1 MNGGTPPG
9 LGRLLLRLIPL
20 GSRRAEV
27 EADLLE
33 LFGERATSRGVR
45 YARLRYYGDVLS
57 LWGAREARVM
67 HSPVRGSRPDF
78 LREVAQDLSYALR
91 LIRRSPAVVA
101 IAVLGLGLAIGVS
114 TSVFSFLNAVTF
126 RPTGIVDPAS
136 TARVMRAYADGSGT
150 SWRYSEY
157 QLLREGAP
165 SVSLDAWFRDDV
177 SIGFVP
183 DTETPTT
190 TSVMFVTGG
199 YLGNLNNRAAR
210 GRLLTPEDDAPG
222 AAPVVVVSHNLWTR
236 TLSSDPAIVGR
247 TIWLNGLGFTV
258 VGVAAR
264 GFTGTNDISPTIW
277 APVASYHLA
286 VGGPAVDR
294 NTALTVDIVARP
306 RAGVSRAQ
314 AQAELSAVATSI
326 LNTRLDSSGQPLTG
340 VTLLALTGP
349 INRAEA
355 AENALVVAIV
365 MSVIGLVVLLAC
377 VNVTNLLLASATTR
391 QREFAV
397 RLALGASRWR
407 IVRQLMTESLVLG
420 IAGGA
425 SGLLFTT
432 WLVPLLARVAEAPAT
447 LDFSPDIRVYGFLGA
462 ISLVAGLGAG
472 LVPARHAMRD
482 NFASPLKGSSPGA
495 GGTSRSRASRSALVG
510 IQAAASLVLLVVA
523 ALLTRGMVRAT
534 QVDVGFDAHRLL
546 TIDPE
551 FARGA
556 YDAAGAKAY
565 WTRALERVG
574 ALPGVQLASLAEYP
588 PFSGASRVTIFGR
601 GSRRYTIYHN
611 DTSAEF
617 FATVGLR
624 AVRGRT
630 YTAAEV
636 ADRAPVAV
644 ISERLARDFFGGED
658 PVGQSL
664 ARVIE
669 GSSAVV
675 IGVVSDAVTA
685 RLREMASAAIYQPMN
700 ETLGAK
706 MIVRSAGPPEALI
719 QSIRSALHPL
729 DPRARLVVG
738 LVGEGLQQQISEP
751 RALATI
757 AGALAA
763 IALALAVVGL
773 YGVTAFVVGRRA
785 QEIGLRI
792 ALGANGRDVV
802 QLLLSDSLR
811 PVVIGMVAGTVA
823 ALLVGRVFAGVLFG
837 VAPADPI
844 AFVSAILVLT
854 AAALAAVIVPTR
866 RASSIDPA
874 AVLRQ
879 L

>member
-1 MNGGTPPG
+1 
-9 LGRLLLRLIPL
+9 
-20 GSRRAEV
+20 
-27 EADLLE
+27 
-33 LFGERATSRGVR
+33 
-45 YARLRYYGDVLS
+45 
-57 LWGAREARVM
+57 
-67 HSPVRGSRPDF
+67 
-78 LREVAQDLSYALR
+78 
-91 LIRRSPAVVA
+91 
-101 IAVLGLGLAIGVS
+101 
-114 TSVFSFLNAVTF
+114 
-126 RPTGIVDPAS
+126 
-136 TARVMRAYADGSGT
+136 
-150 SWRYSEY
+150 
-157 QLLREGAP
+157 
-165 SVSLDAWFRDDV
+165 
-177 SIGFVP
+177 
-183 DTETPTT
+183 
-190 TSVMFVTGG
+190 
-199 YLGNLNNRAAR
+199 
-210 GRLLTPEDDAPG
+210 
-222 AAPVVVVSHNLWTR
+222 
-236 TLSSDPAIVGR
+236 
-247 TIWLNGLGFTV
+247 
-258 VGVAAR
+258 
-264 GFTGTNDISPTIW
+264 
-277 APVASYHLA
+277 
-286 VGGPAVDR
+286 
-294 NTALTVDIVARP
+294 
-306 RAGVSRAQ
+306 
-314 AQAELSAVATSI
+314 
-326 LNTRLDSSGQPLTG
+326 
-340 VTLLALTGP
+340 
-349 INRAEA
+349 
-355 AENALVVAIV
+355 
-365 MSVIGLVVLLAC
+365 MSVIGLVLLLAC

-601 GSRRYTIYHN
+601 GSRRYAIYHN

-669 GSSAVV
+669 GSSAIV

-811 PVVIGMVAGTVA
+811 PVVIGMVAGIVA